1 VYGEKLPPHDIDA
14 EEAVIGSLLIDGT
27 AIYKI
32 ATFLQQ
38 ADFYSERNLWLYGAC
53 LSLYQ
58 RPDGAINQ
66 ITVAQELDRQGKLE
80 TCGGAAYLS
89 HLISIC
95 PTSLDIE
102 HYAQIVYRL
111 SVMRHL
117 ISAADQIATVG
128 YEADPDVDVSLNKAE
143 DILFRLRRGQ
153 GARDLTHIRQ
163 VLDKY
168 FEVSPTLLEGRPEE
182 LPYVLS
188 SFTGLDESLGGF
200 QRSDLVIIG
209 GRPSMGK
216 TSLTLNIARNA
227 AVEHGACIAIFSLEM
242 ARDSLVL
249 RLLSSESGVN
259 SKRIRLHTEYGKERE
274 EGMGWEDEER
284 RVMEATGILSES
296 AIYIDDTPM
305 LRMAEMRGKAV
316 RLNSERDI
324 DLIIVDYLQLM
335 QGNRK
340 FDNRVQEVS
349 EISRSLKGLARELN
363 VPVLAVSQLSRA
375 PEGRALHEPQLS
387 DLRESGS
394 IEQDADVVLF
404 IYRDELHYPTRE
416 AWELAHQGEQY
427 PPPADIII
435 AKHRNG
441 PTGRIK
447 LRFRHDLARFENIA
461 AEEPSLL

>member
-1 VYGEKLPPHDIDA
+1 MYGEKLPPHDIDA
-14 EEAVIGSLLIDGT
+14 EEAVVGSLLIDGA

-32 ATFLQQ
+32 ATFLQKE
-38 ADFYSERNLWLYGAC
+38 DFYHEQSQWIYRAC

-58 RPDGAINQ
+58 YDEAINQ
-66 ITVAQELDRQGKLE
+66 ITVAQELARQEKLE
-80 TCGGAAYLS
+80 ACGGAAYLS
-89 HLISIC
+89 HLISNC

-102 HYAQIVYRL
+102 HYAKIVYRL
-111 SVMRHL
+111 SVMRRL
-117 ISAADQIATVG
+117 ITAANQIAAIG
-128 YEADPDVDVSLNKAE
+128 YEANPDVEDSLGRAE
-143 DILFRLRRGQ
+143 SILFKLRRGQ
-153 GARDLTHIRQ
+153 GARDLMHIRQ

-168 FEVSPTLLEGRPEE
+168 FEVAPTSPEERPEE

-188 SFTGLDESLGGF
+188 SYTGLDEFLGGF
-200 QRSDLVIIG
+200 QRSELIIVG

-216 TSLTLNIARNA
+216 TSLILNIARNA
-227 AVEHGACIAIFSLEM
+227 AVEQGACVALFSLEM

-259 SKRIRLHTEYGKERE
+259 SKRVRQHTGYGKERE
-274 EGMGWEDEER
+274 EYMGWEDEER
-284 RVMEATGILSES
+284 RIMEATGVLSES
-296 AIYIDDTPM
+296 PIYVDDTPM

-316 RLNSERDI
+316 RLNSERGI
-324 DLIIVDYLQLM
+324 NLIIVDYMQLM
-335 QGNRK
+335 LGDRK

-447 LRFRHDLARFENIA
+447 LRFRYNLAKFENIGS
-461 AEEPSLL
+461 EEPSLL